1 MSRSSVKEH
10 LSDKTILNP
19 LIATKG
25 LTHKQKKFVEEITIG
40 ECTGS
45 EAYRRAYKSKGNPRT
60 VSVKAS
66 KLKAQDNIQ
75 SAINAIEA
83 SKEALKYYD
92 SESLRALSVQTMVE
106 LLLNPDTSP
115 AIKLQASKTIGTMTE
130 VSLFTHRT
138 ESKVIHSSE
147 NIRGKILAEIQAL
160 MNAQA
165 EDVTTKDVES
175 LLTELQPQSTEHPES
190 NEPDNQGAEN
200 SAAGETHPAPPPTFD
215 RAESHVLQHTIP
227 HTLSQ
232 EKSIPHTHPPEKTD
246 DPLNLKT

>member
-10 LSDKTILNP
+10 LSEQRIINP

-25 LTHKQKKFVEEITIG
+25 LTHKQKKFVQEITLG

-147 NIRGKILAEIQAL
+147 NIKGKILAEIQTL

-175 LLTELQPQSTEHPES
+175 LLTELQPQSTGHTQSDYQGDGSAHGDGEPGDPHPH
-190 NEPDNQGAEN
+190 PTPPNQ
-200 SAAGETHPAPPPTFD
+200 S
-215 RAESHVLQHTIP
+215 AESHVLQHTIP
-227 HTLSQ
+227 LPLS
-232 EKSIPHTHPPEKTD
+232 PED
-246 DPLNLKT
+246 DPLGLKPTHTEKNI

>member
-10 LSDKTILNP
+10 LSEQRIINP
-19 LIATKG
+19 LTATKG
-25 LTHKQKKFVEEITIG
+25 LTHKQKTFVQELVSG
-40 ECTGS
+40 ETGS
-45 EAYRRAYKSKGNPRT
+45 GAYRKAYKSKGNPRT
-60 VSVKAS
+60 IAVKAS

-147 NIRGKILAEIQAL
+147 NIRGKILAEIQTL
-160 MNAQA
+160 MNSQA
-165 EDVTTKDVES
+165 EDVTTRDVES
-175 LLTELQPQSTEHPES
+175 LLTELQPQSTGHTQSDSQGDGSAHGDGEPGDPHPH
-190 NEPDNQGAEN
+190 PTPPNQ
-200 SAAGETHPAPPPTFD
+200 S
-215 RAESHVLQHTIP
+215 AESHVLQHTIP
-227 HTLSQ
+227 LPLS
-232 EKSIPHTHPPEKTD
+232 PEN
-246 DPLNLKT
+246 DPLGLKPTHTEKNI

>member
-1 MSRSSVKEH
+1 
-10 LSDKTILNP
+10 
-19 LIATKG
+19 
-25 LTHKQKKFVEEITIG
+25 
-40 ECTGS
+40 
-45 EAYRRAYKSKGNPRT
+45 
-60 VSVKAS
+60 VKAS

-190 NEPDNQGAEN
+190 NELGDDQGAEN

-232 EKSIPHTHPPEKTD
+232 EKTD